1 MNLLENLI
9 YISLDTFREVG
20 HNIDNN
26 LEAWLTFLSSSEP
39 EDIIRLVEKY
49 PEFQECYNDI
59 AIFRK
64 KPEELMNMF
73 SEALIQIDKNTAKYT
88 LEEMFKE
95 KDEEL
100 KEKETEIREAQ
111 ERLEEAQNTLEETQN
126 TLEKTQNKLENI
138 KNTLRDRED
147 EIQEKDFLIEAL
159 LEENR
164 RLKEEK

>member
-49 PEFQECYNDI
+49 PEFQECYNGI

-111 ERLEEAQNTLEETQN
+111 ERLEEAQNTLE
-126 TLEKTQNKLENI
+126 KTQNKLENI

-147 EIQEKDFLIEAL
+147 EIQEKDSLIEAL